1 MEPQRLSLP
10 PRNEPGEVVTFHS
23 HKGGAGRTMALANLA
38 LLLARREGGSR
49 PVLMIDWDLEA
60 PSLHHYFG
68 VDADGPGVLELFAAC
83 DAQLQRGRR
92 ERNDADL
99 AQAVLDAVGW
109 EDYVV
114 RADQAR
120 PLFLMRAGRQDAS
133 YAERLA
139 SLNWDRLFHSCPAL
153 FRTFAACT
161 AHHFRHVLVD
171 SPAGQGDVAGICTT
185 LLPTRL
191 VLVFTPGR
199 QSLQG
204 LDSLVQRATTY
215 RRSHED
221 EQRPLLIYPLPTRI
235 DAGDAAVRS
244 LWRRGDP
251 ARNIPGYQQQ
261 FERSLAEAYGQSRL
275 SLESYF
281 DEVQLQ
287 QLGGL
292 AYGEPLPVLSDE
304 ESDRFSLTRS
314 FSAFLD
320 WFEGGHCPWQSRE
333 EIPLLSA
340 AAHARRALEEGAGR
354 PASLALAA
362 ALLDLGRLYRRD
374 GALSQAFT
382 VLDESV
388 ALRRLLLG
396 EDHPDTLHS
405 KAALADVLFQQEK
418 FQEARFLQE
427 AVLAALE
434 AAEGA
439 GAGATLLASTALGVT
454 LAELGQFP
462 DALALQ
468 DTVIDAHER
477 ELGDD
482 HPATIDALAVR
493 ADILARAGRLEL
505 ALPLLE
511 RVLASRSRLL
521 GTLHPDTERVRRGL
535 AQLRGK
541 LEQMPEQGRRDGVRH
556 RILNVEQELG
566 SYRGMAPAGSEHERE
581 EEELS
586 EPRIG
591 AR

>member
-1 MEPQRLSLP
+1 MEPQRPSLP
-10 PRNEPGEVVTFHS
+10 PRNETGEVVTFHS

-38 LLLARREGGSR
+38 LLLARRDGASR

-60 PSLHHYFG
+60 PALHHYFG
-68 VDADGPGVLELFAAC
+68 VEADGPGVLELFTAC
-83 DAQLQRGRR
+83 EAQLRRGRR

-109 EDYVV
+109 EDYVIRV
-114 RADQAR
+114 DQAR
-120 PLFLMRAGRQDAS
+120 PLFLMRAGRQDES

-139 SLNWDRLFHSCPAL
+139 GLDWERLFHACPAL

-161 AHHFRHVLVD
+161 ANRFRHVLVD

-204 LDSLVQRATTY
+204 LDVLVQRATTY
-215 RRSHED
+215 RRSHEE
-221 EQRPLLIYPLPTRI
+221 EQRPLLVYPLPTRI
-235 DAGDAAVRS
+235 DAGDASVRS

-251 ARNIPGYQQQ
+251 ARNIPGYQTQ
-261 FERSLAEAYGQSRL
+261 FERTLAEAYGQSRL

-292 AYGEPLPVLSDE
+292 AYGEPLPVQTDE

-314 FSAFLD
+314 FNAFLE

-333 EIPLLSA
+333 EIPLLA
-340 AAHARRALEEGAGR
+340 AVADAREQLEEGGGG
-354 PASLALAA
+354 PVSLALAA
-362 ALLDLGRLYRRD
+362 ALRTLGSLYRRD
-374 GALSQAFT
+374 GALAQAT
-382 VLDESV
+382 LCLEESM

-396 EDHPDTLHS
+396 EEHGDTLDS
-405 KAALADVLFQQEK
+405 KALLAEALFQQEK

-427 AVLAALE
+427 AVLAARE
-434 AAEGA
+434 AADGA
-439 GAGATLLASTALGVT
+439 AAPSTLLASTALGLT

-468 DTVIDAHER
+468 DTVIDAYQR
-477 ELGDD
+477 ELGDE
-482 HPATIDALAVR
+482 HAATVESLAVR
-493 ADILARAGRLEL
+493 ADILARAGRLEQAAQL
-505 ALPLLE
+505 ME
-511 RVLASRSRLL
+511 RVQAARSRLL
-521 GTLHPDTERVRRGL
+521 GSEHPDTERVRRGL
-535 AQLRGK
+535 AQLLAK
-541 LEQMPEQGRRDGVRH
+541 LEQRPSGLREPRAAAH
-556 RILNVEQELG
+556 RVLTVEQELG
-566 SYRGMAPAGSEHERE
+566 SYAGLDSEDE
-581 EEELS
+581 EMS

-591 AR
+591 IR

>member
-1 MEPQRLSLP
+1 MEPHRPALP
-10 PRNEPGEVVTFHS
+10 PRSETGDVVTFHS

-38 LLLARREGGSR
+38 LLLARRDGASR
-49 PVLMIDWDLEA
+49 PVLMVDWDLEA
-60 PSLHHYFG
+60 PALHHYFG
-68 VDADGPGVLELFAAC
+68 VEADGPGVLELFTAC
-83 DAQLQRGRR
+83 EAQLARGRR

-109 EDYVV
+109 EDYVLRV
-114 RADQAR
+114 DQAR
-120 PLFLMRAGRQDAS
+120 PLFLLRAGRQDPG

-139 SLNWDRLFHSCPAL
+139 KLNWERLFQSCPAL
-153 FRTFAACT
+153 FRTFAAC
-161 AHHFRHVLVD
+161 AANRFRHVLVD
-171 SPAGQGDVAGICTT
+171 SPAGQGDAAGICTT
-185 LLPTRL
+185 LLPTKL

-204 LDSLVQRATTY
+204 LDALVQRATTY

-221 EQRPLLIYPLPTRI
+221 EQRPLLVYPLPTRI

-251 ARNIPGYQQQ
+251 ARNIPGYQSQ
-261 FERSLAEAYGQSRL
+261 FERTLAEAYGQSRL

-292 AYGEPLPVLSDE
+292 AYGEPLPVQGDE
-304 ESDRFSLTRS
+304 GNDRFSLTRS
-314 FSAFLD
+314 FNAFLE

-333 EIPLLSA
+333 EIPLLAAVA
-340 AAHARRALEEGAGR
+340 AARAQLEQGGGR
-354 PASLALAA
+354 PVSLALAA
-362 ALLDLGRLYRRD
+362 ALHALGSLYRRD
-374 GALSQAFT
+374 GALAQAT
-382 VLDESV
+382 LCLEQSM

-396 EDHPDTLHS
+396 EEHGDTLDS
-405 KAALADVLFQQEK
+405 KALLAETLFQQQK

-427 AVLAALE
+427 AVLAARE
-434 AAEGA
+434 AADGA
-439 GAGATLLASTALGVT
+439 GAPSTLLASTALGVT

-468 DTVIDAHER
+468 DSVIDACQR
-477 ELGDD
+477 ELGDE
-482 HPATIDALAVR
+482 HTATVESLALR
-493 ADILARAGRLEL
+493 ADILARAGRLDQAAQQMEQV
-505 ALPLLE
+505 LE
-511 RVLASRSRLL
+511 ARSRLL
-521 GTLHPDTERVRRGL
+521 GSEHPDTERVRRGL
-535 AQLRGK
+535 AQLQAQ
-541 LEQMPEQGRRDGVRH
+541 LEQRGLREPPAATRRV
-556 RILNVEQELG
+556 LTVEQELG
-566 SYRGMAPAGSEHERE
+566 SYVGLDSE